1 MLVALVLKRYLTL
14 RSPRRIKPSSST
26 SPHLPCLYPLS
37 SSLITRGKFYF
48 PKHFA
53 PAFFLMF
60 LLEDFPELLCDSSHS
75 LLSSSGEGNTG
86 LYIYTCMISSVVV
99 LNRHQE
105 IREEWSQL
113 GLKTRIGSYC
123 YIIYVSCKPYWC
135 FYNASRITFRLR
147 LFLSR
152 LFFIQDVFVPTRTDL
167 TSTYLWFAETHVANF
182 YSGNWVQWIV
192 N

>member
-14 RSPRRIKPSSST
+14 RSPRWIKPSSST

-123 YIIYVSCKPYWC
+123 YIMYVLCNHIDVFTMQVVSRSDYVSFFRDC
-135 FYNASRITFRLR
+135 F
-147 LFLSR
+147 LFKMCLCR
-152 LFFIQDVFVPTRTDL
+152 QEQT
-167 TSTYLWFAETHVANF
+167 
-182 YSGNWVQWIV
+182 
-192 N
+192 

>member
-1 MLVALVLKRYLTL
+1 
-14 RSPRRIKPSSST
+14 
-26 SPHLPCLYPLS
+26 
-37 SSLITRGKFYF
+37 
-48 PKHFA
+48 
-53 PAFFLMF
+53 MF

-123 YIIYVSCKPYWC
+123 YIMYVSCKPYWC

-152 LFFIQDVFVPTRTDL
+152 LFSYSRCVCADKNRLNLHISVVCRNTCCQLLFWKLGSMDCELIQSKTLRSVV
-167 TSTYLWFAETHVANF
+167 S
-182 YSGNWVQWIV
+182 
-192 N
+192 

>member
-1 MLVALVLKRYLTL
+1 MLVAFVLKRYLTL
-14 RSPRRIKPSSST
+14 RSPRWIKPSSST

-48 PKHFA
+48 PKHFT
-53 PAFFLMF
+53 PAFFLCF
-60 LLEDFPELLCDSSHS
+60 YS

-123 YIIYVSCKPYWC
+123 YIMYVPCKPYWC

-167 TSTYLWFAETHVANF
+167 TSTYLWFAETRCQHLFWKLGSMDCELIQSKTLGSVV
-182 YSGNWVQWIV
+182 S
-192 N
+192 